1 MEADSRQT
9 SATSLARPGDGR
21 LIAALCVASFLAAL
35 NFFSTAPFYPVI
47 ARDLDTTVPLLGQVT
62 TAMILISTVLG
73 LGVGPVADRYGFR
86 WPLVIG
92 VLAISL
98 NMIGIGL
105 APSYWV
111 LLCLS
116 VAGGFADAL
125 VFGLPLAIAGVM
137 FTGDTQRKAMGW
149 TIGSLSSASI
159 VGTPILTSVGSVT
172 SWRAALV
179 AAGMISIGAA
189 WFIHRSLPADQ
200 RRTNAPFRLG
210 DIAAAY
216 RPLMRHRPTLRIYAT
231 SALRSI
237 TWIGFVTYLGA
248 FLADELDLGTRSVGF
263 VYMASGIGYA
273 IGSVLGSRVAV
284 ISPRTLLI
292 FSCLLAAVILGAVMA
307 VPIVWLTVVLVIGGS
322 LVSAF
327 GAISLVSVLADES
340 PAGTGT
346 TMVLNG
352 SMINLGAS
360 AGALIGG
367 ILISLGGYQAMGIGL
382 PLFSVI
388 AAVLVG
394 WKSDRKAPAPVATS

>member
-1 MEADSRQT
+1 
-9 SATSLARPGDGR
+9 
-21 LIAALCVASFLAAL
+21 
-35 NFFSTAPFYPVI
+35 
-47 ARDLDTTVPLLGQVT
+47 
-62 TAMILISTVLG
+62 
-73 LGVGPVADRYGFR
+73 
-86 WPLVIG
+86 VIG

-111 LLCLS
+111 LLSLS

-159 VGTPILTSVGSVT
+159 IGTPILTSVGSVT
-172 SWRAALV
+172 GWRAALV
-179 AAGMISIGAA
+179 GAGILSASAA
-189 WFIHRSLPADQ
+189 WFIYQSLPADK
-200 RRTNAPFRLG
+200 RRPRTTFRLG
-210 DIAAAY
+210 EIAGAY
-216 RPLMRHRPTLRIYAT
+216 RPLIRHRPTLRIYAT

-237 TWIGFVTYLGA
+237 TWIGFITYLGA
-248 FLADELDLGTRSVGF
+248 YLADELDLGTSSVGL

-273 IGSVLGSRVAV
+273 IGSVLGSRMPL
-284 ISPRTLLI
+284 ISPRTMLAM
-292 FSCLLAAVILGAVMA
+292 SCLFAAAILGAVLS
-307 VPIVWLTVVLVIGGS
+307 VPVVWLTVLLVIAGS
-322 LVSAF
+322 LVSSF

-360 AGALIGG
+360 GGALIGG

-382 PLFSVI
+382 PLFSVV
-388 AAVLVG
+388 AAVLVR
-394 WKSDRKAPAPVATS
+394 WKSSPEPTARPLIPG